1 MLIDQSSLSRFI
13 RDQWMFYTA
22 DDVRYT
28 GNLSTFDIS
37 LVRKKHY
44 LFYQLLQHLFSSNC
58 LLYFKILLFILII
71 FYFLIF

>member
-28 GNLSTFDIS
+28 GNLSTIDIS

-44 LFYQLLQHLFSSNC
+44 LFINLFAN
-58 LLYFKILLFILII
+58 FMIIRNKKIIGSLF
-71 FYFLIF
+71 

>member
-28 GNLSTFDIS
+28 GNLSTIDIS

-44 LFYQLLQHLFSSNC
+44 LFYQFICEFYDYTKQKMIGSLF
-58 LLYFKILLFILII
+58 
-71 FYFLIF
+71 

>member
-28 GNLSTFDIS
+28 GNLSTIDIS

-44 LFYQLLQHLFSSNC
+44 LFYQ
-58 LLYFKILLFILII
+58 FI
-71 FYFLIF
+71 